1 MVVERQRQLVRERA
15 GNCCEYCGLPQATA
29 RFLAF
34 HVEHIRARQH
44 GGSDDLDNLA
54 LACPDCNAHKGP
66 NLTGIDPVSG
76 ECVQLFNPRSDLWTE
91 HLAIDGPFVV
101 GKTSIGRAT
110 VALLDMNEL
119 ERVEMRAELL
129 QNGDL

>member
-1 MVVERQRQLVRERA
+1 MAFERRRQLVRERA
-15 GNCCEYCGLPQATA
+15 GNRCEYCGLPQAAA

-44 GGSDDLDNLA
+44 GGSDDIDNLA

-66 NLTGIDPVSG
+66 NLTGIDPLSD
-76 ECVQLFNPRSDLWTE
+76 EYVQLFNPRTSLWNE
-91 HLAIDGPFVV
+91 HFAVDGPFVV
-101 GKTSIGRAT
+101 GKSSIGRAT
-110 VALLDMNEL
+110 VALLNMNEP
-119 ERVEMRAELL
+119 ERVEMRAELR